1 MDPYASRSLEI
12 CPGIQTHAFW
22 AKSEKRSDAER
33 DSGFNT
39 KPSVPSKKVS
49 LRARSIVASRNEPL
63 VSFTDG
69 AKDEWGELCAMDL
82 NRGGGATYRAFKENC
97 VGEEVYG
104 RGDSVVPSTTKAGLY
119 IADLEAPRS
128 FGRPE
133 APGLAGEP
141 PKLTRADSR
150 RGSKDSKV

>member
-1 MDPYASRSLEI
+1 
-12 CPGIQTHAFW
+12 
-22 AKSEKRSDAER
+22 
-33 DSGFNT
+33 
-39 KPSVPSKKVS
+39 
-49 LRARSIVASRNEPL
+49 
-63 VSFTDG
+63 
-69 AKDEWGELCAMDL
+69 MDL

-97 VGEEVYG
+97 VGEEVYD

-150 RGSKDSKV
+150 RGSKDSKVSPPSPPLPLSCHPFGRMLRLSHRLPYAGLHALLQCALHTKGSPARHIREFGRLDAAGPC